1 MNIVTEL
8 HLLIDWTCYF
18 SDVENRIASPLQI
31 VKKIPMAKLEQK
43 TEIISKFYDVPVDDF
58 RGSTDFNVYLIKDTN
73 PVYDYRE
80 TSKGNHKV
88 NVHLFDL
95 KKSLRQITGG
105 YKIHATDNIQ
115 ETKDNLK
122 VLGIFNENYKEK
134 KFDTLKDVFDELN
147 RHPQLKWIVMR
158 NFEGMPDNITIDEH
172 LDVDL
177 LVSDY
182 YLVKTILD
190 GISADC
196 CGANKN
202 NRYEDGKNRILNYVT
217 INKNNVLF
225 DFRYVG
231 DNYYDK
237 KFQEEMLNTR
247 IKHPNGFYIPNKE
260 NHLYS
265 LIYHAIIH
273 KPNISP
279 TYTKVFKEYGLKDSE
294 INKTDLKN
302 KLDKFMNENG
312 YVYCK
317 PEPSVGYFL

>member
-18 SDVENRIASPLQI
+18 SDLENRIVSPLQI

-122 VLGIFNENYKEK
+122 VLGLFNENYKEK

-147 RHPQLKWIVMR
+147 RYPQLKWIITHNFDNFVDGDDIDFLTDDYFYFMR
-158 NFEGMPDNITIDEH
+158 LLDANEKPKGGKFNSISDGGKSVRNYINVGSKDIPIDIRH
-172 LDVDL
+172 
-177 LVSDY
+177 
-182 YLVKTILD
+182 I
-190 GISADC
+190 
-196 CGANKN
+196 
-202 NRYEDGKNRILNYVT
+202 
-217 INKNNVLF
+217 
-225 DFRYVG
+225 G
-231 DNYYDK
+231 DNFYDK
-237 KFQEEMLNTR
+237 KFQEEMLNAR
-247 IKHPNGFYIPNKE
+247 IKHPNGFYIPNRE

-312 YVYCK
+312 YAYCK